1 MVRQGEIIG
10 LAGSTGLSTGPHL
23 HWAAKINEARID
35 PLALLEIEF

>member
-1 MVRQGEIIG
+1 MTDRGQVIG

-23 HWAAKINEARID
+23 HWAAKINQARVD